1 MDRKEK
7 APDRFWRRLFLALL
21 VPGLLYLGFLG
32 FFLLHGVTADSESN
46 DLGEY
51 EAYLAKAEGA
61 EAFLPGPAD
70 FGPYQNGTL
79 CARCRRGVFS
89 YSSVMLFLNYSADGF
104 ESAQERIESAY
115 PFLDAPGEELR
126 AVSGAC
132 FGYSVR
138 AVDLGLRGPD
148 EAKTLLLIGVNER
161 YRSVFYAYLRDTR
174 PDGVD
179 DLSAVLSERF
189 CFPREYR

>member
-51 EAYLAKAEGA
+51 EAFLAKAEGA

-70 FGPYQNGTL
+70 SAPIRT
-79 CARCRRGVFS
+79 AR
-89 YSSVMLFLNYSADGF
+89 
-104 ESAQERIESAY
+104 
-115 PFLDAPGEELR
+115 
-126 AVSGAC
+126 
-132 FGYSVR
+132 SVR
-138 AVDLGLRGPD
+138 AAAAASSPIR
-148 EAKTLLLIGVNER
+148 R
-161 YRSVFYAYLRDTR
+161 
-174 PDGVD
+174 
-179 DLSAVLSERF
+179 
-189 CFPREYR
+189 